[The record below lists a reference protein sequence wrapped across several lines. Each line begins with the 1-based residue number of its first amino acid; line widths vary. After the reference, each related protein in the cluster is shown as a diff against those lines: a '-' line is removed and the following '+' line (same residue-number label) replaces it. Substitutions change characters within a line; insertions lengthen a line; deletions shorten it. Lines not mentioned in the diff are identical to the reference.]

1 MLAHRRHAAQR
12 GIPEDATLSA
22 PMSLDPWFALA
33 LLLVVNLVA
42 FAVQGIDKVLAMRG
56 ARRISERTLLSLGLP
71 LAAPGMWLGMRT
83 FRHKTR
89 KVSFLV
95 LAVLVTLVNLGLLA
109 GFLYGLHTGWLD
121 IKSMP

>member
-1 MLAHRRHAAQR
+1 
-12 GIPEDATLSA
+12 
-22 PMSLDPWFALA
+22 MSLDPWFAIA
-33 LLLVVNLVA
+33 LFLVVNLVA
-42 FAVQGIDKVLAMRG
+42 FAAQGIDKVLAVRG

-121 IKSMP
+121 IKSVP